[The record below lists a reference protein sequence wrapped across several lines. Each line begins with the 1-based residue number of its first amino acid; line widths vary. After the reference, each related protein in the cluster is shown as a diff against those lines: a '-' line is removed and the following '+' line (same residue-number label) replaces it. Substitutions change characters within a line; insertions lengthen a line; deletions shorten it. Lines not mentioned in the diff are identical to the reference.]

1 MALLTRTRSKS
12 GFSRRATAD
21 LKKKERKG
29 RRRRRWEE
37 MKGRCKY
44 SSDNSVS
51 ACRWTRH
58 CSSLNNIWRTHNV
71 LVMSQEVDAVV
82 TTQIQQ
88 SKKTTKKFCSVDK
101 FLFFSLSFIL
111 CQEVDTVYKHKPAR
125 HAVWCHFTPKYQHSS
140 QPIPRR
146 HGMCGQ
152 CVERE
157 KGGQNHNQKGHVY
170 YIVHLFYTC
179 YTTLADP
186 AIRQRAACSQNHF
199 LCPRRAS

>member
-1 MALLTRTRSKS
+1 MSLRTHVRCVILCGKKKKNINCGSRRKIGKETKTAWQEWIASLERTQQPKKGISKEISRLTVSAMALLTRTRSKS

-37 MKGRCKY
+37 MKGRCNY

-88 SKKTTKKFCSVDK
+88 SKKTTTKFCSVD
-101 FLFFSLSFIL
+101 
-111 CQEVDTVYKHKPAR
+111 
-125 HAVWCHFTPKYQHSS
+125 
-140 QPIPRR
+140 
-146 HGMCGQ
+146 
-152 CVERE
+152 
-157 KGGQNHNQKGHVY
+157 
-170 YIVHLFYTC
+170 
-179 YTTLADP
+179 
-186 AIRQRAACSQNHF
+186 
-199 LCPRRAS
+199 